1 MSWMD
6 ALVQM
11 QLLKDGVPTLSVCTI
26 PLWIIILHLNL
37 MSVSLIMR
45 IMILISIYDIKV
57 ACRRQKHG
65 KATGP
70 DDMAMEALLY
80 GTNRLYTHLAILFN
94 LFINFGHLPPGFMQ
108 SVMIPLVKKQIW

>member
-1 MSWMD
+1 VDNYPAS
-6 ALVQM
+6 QF
-11 QLLKDGVPTLSVCTI
+11 
-26 PLWIIILHLNL
+26 NE
-37 MSVSLIMR
+37 R
-45 IMILISIYDIKV
+45 ISDNADYDSYKTYISIYDIKA
-57 ACRRQKHG
+57 ACRRQRHG